1 MHTRFATHRVPECL
15 AVLLLT
21 VLAGCATTND
31 RAVSQIGRGAGSAG
45 RRISG
50 TTVAAVQPVAERV
63 FRQHFRVNPTA
74 SGPGV
79 LVSQPQEVTEQR
91 QPEQVRDVLLGSRD
105 RHRYLA
111 ELYLDQQGQ
120 DVVVRCTVLAQRL
133 ETSARAAFNTQR
145 GDDRPTETPIDRL
158 GPTSTDNREEWV
170 PVKRNRELEQEIL
183 NAIAADLRP
192 AGSQGS

>member
-1 MHTRFATHRVPECL
+1 MHTRFVTDRAPESL

-21 VLAGCATTND
+21 LLAGCATTGGQT
-31 RAVSQIGRGAGSAG
+31 ASQIGRGAGSAS
-45 RRISG
+45 RRIPG
-50 TTVAAVQPVAERV
+50 ATVAAVQPVAERV
-63 FRQHFRVNPTA
+63 FRQHFRINPDA
-74 SGPGV
+74 SGPGR
-79 LVSQPQEVTEQR
+79 LMSQPQEATGQK

-105 RHRYLA
+105 RHRHLA
-111 ELYLDQQGQ
+111 ELYLDQQGP
-120 DVVVRCTVLAQRL
+120 DVVVRCTVLVQRL

-183 NAIAADLRP
+183 TTIAEDLRP
-192 AGSQGS
+192 TGTQGS

>member
-1 MHTRFATHRVPECL
+1 MRVPFVTDRAAKLL
-15 AVLLLT
+15 AGLLLT
-21 VLAGCATTND
+21 AVAGCATTTD
-31 RAVSQIGRGAGSAG
+31 RTASPIGRGVGAAG

-63 FRQHFRVNPTA
+63 FRQHFRINPDA
-74 SGPGV
+74 SGSGR
-79 LVSQPQEVTEQR
+79 LVSQPQEVTGPR

-111 ELYLDQQGQ
+111 ELDLDQQGP
-120 DVVVRCTVLAQRL
+120 DVVLRCTVLVQRL
-133 ETSARAAFNTQR
+133 ETSAVAAFDTQR
-145 GDDRPTETPIDRL
+145 GDDLPTETPIDRL

-183 NAIAADLRP
+183 DTIAADLRP
-192 AGSQGS
+192 AGTQGS